1 MPQQTFQ
8 FRYQEYRHLEELTEA
23 GRELVTHAIESAKRA
38 YAPYSSYQVGAA
50 LRLEDGHI
58 VTGNNQENA
67 ANPSGM
73 CAERVALFYAGARFP
88 ELAVTSLAIVAFA
101 EGSLQEEPVSPCG
114 GCRQVM
120 LEKEMQGKTP
130 MEIILYG
137 SARIQVIRRVTD
149 LLPLPFSF
157 GRTTDNPVS

>member
-8 FRYQEYRHLEELTEA
+8 FQYEEYRHLDEMTEA
-23 GRELVTHAIESAKRA
+23 SRELVEHAIESAKRA

-50 LRLEDGHI
+50 LRLEDGQI
-58 VTGNNQENA
+58 VTGNNQENSA
-67 ANPSGM
+67 YPSGM

-88 ELAVTSLAIVAFA
+88 ELPVTSLAVVAFA

-120 LEKEMQGKTP
+120 LEKENQGNTP

-137 SARIQVIRRVTD
+137 SARIQVISRVRD
-149 LLPLPFSF
+149 LLPLPFSI
-157 GRTTDNPVS
+157 GGTSGNPIN